1 MPRQDGIRVRTGSKR
16 LRKRF
21 LDWGKVLRTASTIGL
36 VLIGWLGLSVA
47 GWALSLGDPLPE
59 WAEPMVVGR
68 QQVRGVEHYQG
79 QDQIRAYGNE
89 AGQVFWIQISSQS
102 DLPPDYREYLGE
114 YQHFPPQ
121 VVEVVPLRART
132 LRFRQGT
139 RSAEW
144 RVMGMS
150 GQFQAEAISQD
161 LAPIGLK

>member
-1 MPRQDGIRVRTGSKR
+1 MPTQEGSRFLPGEKR
-16 LRKRF
+16 LSRW
-21 LDWGKVLRTASTIGL
+21 LAWIGWL
-36 VLIGWLGLSVA
+36 LIGWLGLSMPV
-47 GWALSLGDPLPE
+47 WALSLGDPLPE
-59 WAEPMVVGR
+59 WAKPMPVGR
-68 QQVRGVEHYQG
+68 QQVRGVEHDQG

-89 AGQVFWIQISSQS
+89 AGQVFWIQIQSRS

-114 YQHFPPQ
+114 YQQFPPQ

-132 LRFRQGT
+132 LRFRQGS

-161 LAPIGLK
+161 LAPRGFNRQD